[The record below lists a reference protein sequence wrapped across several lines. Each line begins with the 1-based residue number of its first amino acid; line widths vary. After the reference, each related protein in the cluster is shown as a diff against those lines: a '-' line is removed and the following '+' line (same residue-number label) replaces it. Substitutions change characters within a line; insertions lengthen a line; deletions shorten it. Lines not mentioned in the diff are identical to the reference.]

1 MEQSS
6 VMATGIGG
14 QGIQLLAKTLALGAV
29 RQGLHAMLSAEVGGE
44 MRGGPSLASV
54 VIGPTPVK
62 ALPILEDT
70 DAVILSHHRHSD
82 RARERLVPGGLV
94 VVNSDVV
101 DRDVIP
107 EGAQVLLIP
116 AVSAARELGAPQ
128 AQGLIMLGAFAAH
141 TGLVDLEHLG
151 DAMEA
156 LLPPYRA
163 AAAPSNRLAL
173 QRGGELARQE
183 AHA

>member
-1 MEQSS
+1 
-6 VMATGIGG
+6 MATGIGG

-29 RQGLHAMLSAEVGGE
+29 RQGRHAMLSAEVGGE

-54 VIGPTPVK
+54 VIGDSPVK
-62 ALPILEDT
+62 ALPIFEEADSI
-70 DAVILSHHRHSD
+70 ILSHHRHSE

-107 EGAQVLLIP
+107 SGADVLLIP

-128 AQGLIMLGAFAAH
+128 AQGLIMLGAFAAR
-141 TGLVDLEHLG
+141 TGIVEIEHLG
-151 DAMEA
+151 DAMES

-173 QRGGELARQE
+173 QRGHALALQE

>member
-1 MEQSS
+1 MGGLS

-14 QGIQLLAKTLALGAV
+14 QGIQLLAKTLGLGAT
-29 RQGLHAMLSAEVGGE
+29 RQGLQAMLSNEVGGE

-54 VIGPTPVK
+54 VIGDGAAR
-62 ALPILEDT
+62 ALPILEQTDT
-70 DAVILSHHRHSD
+70 VILSHHRHSE
-82 RARERLVPGGLV
+82 RARERLVQGGLV

-101 DRDVIP
+101 DPDVIP
-107 EGAQVLLIP
+107 TDADVLRIP

-128 AQGLIMLGAFAAH
+128 AQGFILLGAFAAR
-141 TGLVDLEHLG
+141 TGIVDLDHLG

-163 AAAPSNRLAL
+163 AAAPANRLAL
-173 QRGGELARQE
+173 QRGSELAHWVVT
-183 AHA
+183 A